1 MNGLG
6 RFGGVGGLDK
16 FFKGRR
22 AGQTANAE
30 GAKDAKVRKGI
41 LEIAPLKV

>member
-1 MNGLG
+1 MGWGDLG
-6 RFGGVGGLDK
+6 VLGGLDK

>member
-1 MNGLG
+1 MEKEW
-6 RFGGVGGLDK
+6 REMRGG
-16 FFKGRR
+16 
-22 AGQTANAE
+22 TANAE